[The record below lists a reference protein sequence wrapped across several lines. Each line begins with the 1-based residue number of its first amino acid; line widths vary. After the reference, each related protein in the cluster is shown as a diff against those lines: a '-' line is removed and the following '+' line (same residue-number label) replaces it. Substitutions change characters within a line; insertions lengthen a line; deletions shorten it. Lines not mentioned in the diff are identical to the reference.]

1 MSDVLERFLF
11 DDAPT
16 RGGMV
21 RLQDSYA
28 EVLHRHDYPPVLQR
42 ILGEMMAAS
51 ALLASSLK
59 FDGALLLQLHGKGDL
74 KLAVVEWN
82 ADHTLRAT
90 ARWEGDLA
98 DDASLNAL
106 LGAGMFVLILDPKNG
121 TAPYQGMVALEGESI
136 AEMLE
141 HYMRRSEQLDT
152 RLWLA
157 ADGRTASGLLLQKLP
172 DGHGDAD
179 AWPRA
184 VALADTVRSEEL
196 LGLEPAVL
204 LHRLFHEEPLRCFE
218 PTAVSFACSCSRERV
233 GNMLVMVGAE
243 EVKSILQEQ
252 GSVNIDCEYCRQNY
266 VFDEADARELFTKAG
281 AVLVTPSTRH

>member
-28 EVLHRHDYPPVLQR
+28 EVLHRHEYPPVLKR

-98 DDASLNAL
+98 DDASLNVL

-121 TAPYQGMVALEGESI
+121 TAPYQGMVALEGDSI

-157 ADGRTASGLLLQKLP
+157 ADGQTAAGLLLQKLP
-172 DGHGDAD
+172 DGHGDPD

-196 LGLEPAVL
+196 LALEPAVL
-204 LHRLFHEEPLRCFE
+204 LHRLFHEEPLRRFD
-218 PTAVSFACSCSRERV
+218 PAAVSFACSCSRERV
-233 GNMLVMVGAE
+233 GNMLVMIGAE